1 MTDWLV
7 ANTRWNPSLA
17 DVVTL
22 FFGSGPPLR
31 RDLQLNFQ
39 MNQIGLNESESGKKN
54 LWTFS

>member
-39 MNQIGLNESESGKKN
+39 MNQIGLNESESGKKKP
-54 LWTFS
+54 

>member
-22 FFGSGPPLR
+22 LFGSGSPLR
-31 RDLQLNFQ
+31 RDLQPNFQ
-39 MNQIGLNESESGKKN
+39 MNQIGSNESDSVGGKIP
-54 LWTFS
+54 